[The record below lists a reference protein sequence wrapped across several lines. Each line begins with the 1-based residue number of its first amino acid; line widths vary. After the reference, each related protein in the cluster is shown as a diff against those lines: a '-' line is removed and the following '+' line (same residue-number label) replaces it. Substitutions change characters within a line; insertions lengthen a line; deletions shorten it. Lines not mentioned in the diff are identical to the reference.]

1 MLRFNLKATLIAICA
16 VVSTAN
22 VQAADIDNVNDQI
35 SLQMYT
41 LRNVGDT
48 ENQLAMANS
57 AGFSNVEL
65 VGNQGLDAP
74 QLKTLLN
81 KYDLKVSSAHVQL
94 AALENDFT
102 ETVNF
107 NKAIGNNIVIVP
119 WLTVE
124 QRPTTA
130 DGWIAFGKKLDKL
143 GERLKKENMTLAYHN
158 HNFEMKKYGKKTA
171 MDLILEN
178 SNLSNLLVEFDVA
191 WVSRGGQDPAELIK
205 KYKKRVFA
213 IHAKDNAAIGTRDNE
228 MNFAP
233 LGEGLLDWDTI
244 IPATEK
250 SNFKYYIVEHDSP
263 VDPYAI
269 ITTSLRNL
277 KEKLTEYNH

>member
-1 MLRFNLKATLIAICA
+1 MRRFNLKATLIAICA
-16 VVSTAN
+16 VVSSAN
-22 VQAADIDNVNDQI
+22 LQAADIGGINDQI

-48 ENQLAMANS
+48 DKQLAMANS

-65 VGNQGLDAP
+65 VGNQGLDAS
-74 QLKTLLN
+74 QLNALLN
-81 KYDLKVSSAHVQL
+81 KYKLKVSSAHVQL

-102 ETVNF
+102 ETVSF
-107 NKAIGNNIVIVP
+107 NKAIGNNVVIVP
-119 WLTVE
+119 WLNVD

-130 DGWIAFGKKLDKL
+130 DGWIAFGKKLDQL
-143 GERLKKENMTLAYHN
+143 GARLKKENMTLAYHN

-178 SNLSNLLVEFDVA
+178 SNPSNLKVEFDVA
-191 WVSRGGQDPAELIK
+191 WISRGGQDPAELIK
-205 KYKKRVFA
+205 KYKNRVFA
-213 IHAKDNAAIGTRDNE
+213 IHAKDNAAIGSRDNE

-244 IPATEK
+244 IPAAEK
-250 SNFKYYIVEHDSP
+250 ANVKFYIVEHDSP
-263 VDPYAI
+263 IDPYAI
-269 ITTSLRNL
+269 ITTSLKNL
-277 KEKLTEYNH
+277 QEKLAGYKH

>member
-107 NKAIGNNIVIVP
+107 NKAIGNNVVIVP

-130 DGWIAFGKKLDKL
+130 DGWIAFGKNLDKL
-143 GERLKKENMTLAYHN
+143 GARLKKENMTLAYHN

-171 MDLILEN
+171 MDLILES
-178 SNLSNLLVEFDVA
+178 SNPSNLLVEFDVA

-205 KYKKRVFA
+205 KYKNRVFA

-244 IPATEK
+244 IPAAEK

-269 ITTSLRNL
+269 ITTSLKNL

>member
-1 MLRFNLKATLIAICA
+1 MPRFNLKATLIAICT

-22 VQAADIDNVNDQI
+22 LQAADMGDINDRI

-48 ENQLAMANS
+48 ENQLAMANN

-65 VGNQGLDAP
+65 VGNQGLDASK
-74 QLKTLLN
+74 LKTLLD

-94 AALENDFT
+94 ADLEHDFT
-102 ETVNF
+102 ETVSF
-107 NKAIGNNIVIVP
+107 NKAIGNNVVIVP
-119 WLTVE
+119 WLSVE

-143 GERLKKENMTLAYHN
+143 GRRLKKESMTLAYHN
-158 HNFEMKKYGKKTA
+158 HNFEMKKYGNKTA

-178 SNLSNLLVEFDVA
+178 STPSNLLVEIDVA
-191 WVSRGGQDPAELIK
+191 WVSRGGQDPAKIIK
-205 KYKKRVFA
+205 KYKNRVFA

-228 MNFAP
+228 MNFSP

-244 IPATEK
+244 IPAAEK
-250 SNFKYYIVEHDSP
+250 ENVKFYVVEHDAP
-263 VDPYAI
+263 IDPYAI
-269 ITTSLRNL
+269 ITTSLKNL
-277 KEKLTEYNH
+277 KEKLTKHKH